1 MVQFLSGLFF
11 ARINTS
17 HMRNIQECGYLM
29 TLNTFLKF
37 FEKFLETPI
46 KAKKNAL

>member
-17 HMRNIQECGYLM
+17 HMWNIHGYGYFM
-29 TLNTFLKF
+29 TLNTFLKI
-37 FEKFLETPI
+37 FEKFLKTLI
-46 KAKKNAL
+46 GAKKNAL